1 MAFDLAM
8 AGRAAKSNPAAAKAE
23 KRGNKFLSLDGI
35 LRMGKELPS
44 ARPSSEGRIFS
55 ERNLFSRFPLARF
68 SLLGMNFTLSHDGD
82 RVAGPD
88 LASIIKLLIA
98 SKPAFV
104 GSRGFRLIFVAV
116 IRVAAGLW
124 GAGQELVIAPL
135 PPVPA
140 AICSS

>member
-1 MAFDLAM
+1 
-8 AGRAAKSNPAAAKAE
+8 
-23 KRGNKFLSLDGI
+23 
-35 LRMGKELPS
+35 
-44 ARPSSEGRIFS
+44 
-55 ERNLFSRFPLARF
+55 
-68 SLLGMNFTLSHDGD
+68 MNFTLSHDGD

-116 IRVAAGLW
+116 SRVAAGLW